1 MGSRL
6 ASHPMS
12 RPVVGIVASTEPVS
26 WGPWLDRPSALAPAA
41 LTEAVQRAG
50 WMPVL
55 LVPDADRE
63 LLGALDA
70 LVAFEGVVEPEGLLS
85 AAAELG
91 LATAMLMTPAN
102 GSLDDFAGELAG
114 LLPS

>member
-1 MGSRL
+1 
-6 ASHPMS
+6 MS
-12 RPVVGIVASTEPVS
+12 RPVVGIVASIEPVT
-26 WGPWLDRPSALAPAA
+26 WGPWIDRPSALTPAA

-55 LVPDADRE
+55 LVPDSDRE

-70 LVAFEGVVEPEGLLS
+70 LVAFDDDGPAELEELLG

-91 LATAMLMTPAN
+91 LATVVLKTPAD
-102 GSLDDFAGELAG
+102 GSLDDFARELGG
-114 LLPS
+114 LLPG